1 MNILAIG
8 NSFSQ
13 DATTYLHQVAKADGE
28 NITVVNLYI
37 GGCSLETHYKNIM
50 ADAPLYD
57 LQFNGVSTKVKV
69 SIRQALISRK
79 WDYIVTQQ
87 CSPECTVYGSYQ
99 PYLSKLAEYIR
110 FYAPTAELVIQQ
122 TWAYERDSAR
132 LNTMMGYSD
141 PEFMYRDLK
150 DAYDK
155 AAASLG
161 ARMIPCGEAFI
172 RLYRR
177 GIKHHRDTFH
187 ASYGLGRYTLAL
199 VWYET
204 LLGKSAI
211 GNALR
216 EFDEEIS
223 EDGIRAAQECA
234 HEAVDAWKNDWKPN
248 PKKKVAVFDL
258 DGTLV
263 DSMPYF
269 TRGMLSIA
277 DEAGLKYDDNLI
289 KILTPL
295 GYTKSA
301 EYYVNELGVQD
312 TVPNIVKRIEKKLV
326 YEYTNNIYLKPGV
339 LEYLK
344 KLRDEGTALY
354 VLTASPH
361 IVTDAC
367 LKHNGVQGTFHW
379 FEKVWSVEDFKMS
392 KSSPEIFYE
401 VAKTIGCE
409 AGEVHYFDDSLIA
422 LKNSR
427 EAGYVNYGVYDAQTP
442 DEVETMKALS
452 DTVVMSFEDLV

>member
-28 NITVVNLYI
+28 DITVINLYI
-37 GGCSLETHYKNIM
+37 GGCSLERHYKNIIS
-50 ADAPLYD
+50 DAPEYELE
-57 LQFNGVSTKVKV
+57 FNGDYTKVKV
-69 SIRQALISRK
+69 SIRQVLISRK

-99 PYLSKLAEYIR
+99 PYLDKLAEYIH
-110 FYAPTAELVIQQ
+110 FYAPEAELIIQQ
-122 TWAYERDSAR
+122 TWAYERDSER
-132 LNTMMGYSD
+132 LNTLMGYSN

-155 AAASLG
+155 AAASIG
-161 ARMIPCGEAFI
+161 ARLIPCGEAFI
-172 RLYRR
+172 RLARR
-177 GIKHHRDTFH
+177 GIVHHRDTFH
-187 ASYGLGRYTLAL
+187 ASRGLGRYTLAL

-211 GNALR
+211 GNMLR
-216 EFDEEIS
+216 QFDEEID
-223 EDGIRAAQECA
+223 EAGIRAAQECA
-234 HEAVDAWKNDWKPN
+234 HEAVEAWKNDWKPN
-248 PKKKVAVFDL
+248 PKKKIAVFDL

-269 TRGMLSIA
+269 TKGMLSIA
-277 DEAGLKYDDNLI
+277 DEAGLEYDDNLI

-312 TVPNIVKRIEKKLV
+312 TVANIVKRIEKKLV
-326 YEYTNNIYLKPGV
+326 YEYSNNIYLKPGV

-344 KLRDEGTALY
+344 KLRDEGTSLY

-367 LKHNGVQGTFHW
+367 LKHNGVQETFHW
-379 FEKVWSVEDFKMS
+379 FDKVWSVEDFKLS
-392 KSSPEIFYE
+392 KSDPQIFYE

-409 AGEVHYFDDSLIA
+409 VGDIHYFDDSLIA
-422 LKNSR
+422 LRNSQK
-427 EAGYVNYGVYDAQTP
+427 AGYINYGVYDTQTE
-442 DEVETMKALS
+442 DEVETMKGLC
-452 DTVVMSFEDLV
+452 DTVVMSFEDLK

>member
-13 DATTYLHQVAKADGE
+13 DATRYLHKLAKADGE

-37 GGCSLETHYKNIM
+37 GGCSLERHYKNILS
-50 ADAPLYD
+50 DAPEYELE
-57 LQFNGVSTKVKV
+57 FNGEYTKVKV
-69 SIRQALISRK
+69 SIRQVLISRK

-99 PYLSKLAEYIR
+99 PYLNKLAEYIR

-155 AAASLG
+155 AAEAVG
-161 ARMIPCGEAFI
+161 ARLIPCGEAFI
-172 RLYRR
+172 RLARR
-177 GIKHHRDTFH
+177 GIVHHRDTFH
-187 ASYGLGRYTLAL
+187 ASRGLGRYTLAL

-216 EFDEEIS
+216 EFDEEID
-223 EDGIRAAQECA
+223 EAGIRAAQECA
-234 HEAVDAWKNDWKPN
+234 HEAVEAWKNDWAPN
-248 PKKKVAVFDL
+248 PKKKVAIFDL

-269 TRGMLSIA
+269 TKGMLSIA
-277 DEAGLKYDDNLI
+277 DEAGIEYDDNLI

-312 TVPNIVKRIEKKLV
+312 TVSNIVKRIEKKLV
-326 YEYTNNIYLKPGV
+326 YEYANNIYLKPGV
-339 LEYLK
+339 LNYLK
-344 KLRDEGTALY
+344 KLRDEGTSLY

-379 FEKVWSVEDFKMS
+379 FEQVWSVEDFKLS
-392 KSSPEIFYE
+392 KSDTPIFFE

-409 AGEVHYFDDSLIA
+409 MSDVHYFDDSLIA
-422 LKNSR
+422 LKNAQA
-427 EAGYVNYGVYDAQTP
+427 AGYITYGVYDAHTEE
-442 DEVETMKALS
+442 EVETMKGLS
-452 DTVVMSFEDLV
+452 NTVVMTFEDL

>member
-1 MNILAIG
+1 MMNILAIG

-13 DATTYLHQVAKADGE
+13 DATTYLHQLAKADGE
-28 NITVVNLYI
+28 DITVINLYI
-37 GGCSLETHYKNIM
+37 GGCSLERHYKNII
-50 ADAPLYD
+50 ADAPEYD

-69 SIRQALISRK
+69 SIRQVLISRK
-79 WDYIVTQQ
+79 WDIIVTQQ

-99 PYLSKLAEYIR
+99 PYLNKLAEYIR

-155 AAASLG
+155 AAKAVG
-161 ARMIPCGEAFI
+161 ARLIPCGEAFI
-172 RLYRR
+172 RLARR
-177 GIKHHRDTFH
+177 GIKHHRDSFH
-187 ASYGLGRYTLAL
+187 ATYGLGRYTLAL

-204 LLGKSAI
+204 LLGKPAI

-216 EFDEEIS
+216 EFHEEIS
-223 EDGIRAAQECA
+223 EEGIRAAQECA
-234 HEAVDAWKNDWKPN
+234 HEAVEAWKNDWKPN
-248 PKKKVAVFDL
+248 PKKKIAVFDL

-269 TRGMLSIA
+269 TKGMLSIA
-277 DEAGLKYDDNLI
+277 DEAGLTYDDSLI

-312 TVPNIVKRIEKKLV
+312 TVSNIVKRIEKKLV
-326 YEYTNNIYLKPGV
+326 YEYSNNIYLKPGV
-339 LEYLK
+339 WEYLK
-344 KLRDEGTALY
+344 KLHDEGTHIY

-367 LKHNGVQGTFHW
+367 LAHNNVHGKFYW
-379 FEKVWSVEDFKMS
+379 FEKIWSVEDFGLS
-392 KSSPEIFYE
+392 KSDPQIFAK
-401 VAKTIGCE
+401 VAETIGCE
-409 AGEVHYFDDSLIA
+409 VGEVHYFDDSLIA
-422 LKNSR
+422 LRNAK
-427 EAGYVNYGVYDAQTP
+427 EAGYITYGVYDAQTP
-442 DEVETMKALS
+442 DEVEAMKALC
-452 DTVVMSFEDLV
+452 DKVVMNFEEM

>member
-28 NITVVNLYI
+28 DITVINLYI
-37 GGCSLETHYKNIM
+37 GGCSLERHYKNIM
-50 ADAPLYD
+50 ADAPEYD

-69 SIRQALISRK
+69 SIRQVLISRK

-99 PYLSKLAEYIR
+99 PYLDKLAEYIH
-110 FYAPTAELVIQQ
+110 FYAPEAELIIQQ
-122 TWAYERDSAR
+122 TWAYERDSER
-132 LNTMMGYSD
+132 LNTLMGYSD

-155 AAASLG
+155 AAASIG
-161 ARMIPCGEAFI
+161 ARLIPCGEAFI
-172 RLYRR
+172 RLARR
-177 GIKHHRDTFH
+177 GIVHHRDTFH
-187 ASYGLGRYTLAL
+187 ASRGLGRYTLAL

-211 GNALR
+211 GNMLR
-216 EFDEEIS
+216 QFDEEID
-223 EDGIRAAQECA
+223 EAGIRAAQECA
-234 HEAVDAWKNDWKPN
+234 HEAVEAWKNDWKPN
-248 PKKKVAVFDL
+248 PKKKIAVFDL

-269 TRGMLSIA
+269 TKGMLSIA
-277 DEAGLKYDDNLI
+277 DEAGLEYDDNLI

-312 TVPNIVKRIEKKLV
+312 TVANIVKRIEKKLV
-326 YEYTNNIYLKPGV
+326 YEYSNNIYLKPGV

-344 KLRDEGTALY
+344 KLRDEGTLLY

-379 FEKVWSVEDFKMS
+379 FDKVWSVEDFKLS
-392 KSSPEIFYE
+392 KSDPQIFYE

-409 AGEVHYFDDSLIA
+409 VGDIHYFDDSLIA
-422 LKNSR
+422 LRNSQK
-427 EAGYVNYGVYDAQTP
+427 AGYINYGVYDTQTE
-442 DEVETMKALS
+442 DEVETMKGLC
-452 DTVVMSFEDLV
+452 DTVVMSFENLK

>member
-28 NITVVNLYI
+28 DITVINLYI
-37 GGCSLETHYKNIM
+37 GGCSLERHYKNIM
-50 ADAPLYD
+50 ADAPEYD

-69 SIRQALISRK
+69 SIRQVLISRK

-99 PYLSKLAEYIR
+99 PYLDKLAEYIH
-110 FYAPTAELVIQQ
+110 FYAPEAELIIQQ
-122 TWAYERDSAR
+122 TWAYERDSER
-132 LNTMMGYSD
+132 LNTLMGYSD

-155 AAASLG
+155 AAEAVG
-161 ARMIPCGEAFI
+161 ARLIPCGEAFI
-172 RLYRR
+172 RLARR
-177 GIKHHRDTFH
+177 GIVHHRDTFH
-187 ASYGLGRYTLAL
+187 ASRGLGRYTLAL

-204 LLGKSAI
+204 LLGKPAI

-216 EFDEEIS
+216 EFDEEID
-223 EDGIRAAQECA
+223 EEGIRAAQECA
-234 HEAVDAWKNDWKPN
+234 HEAVEAWKNDWKPN

-269 TRGMLSIA
+269 TKGMLSIA
-277 DEAGLKYDDNLI
+277 DEAGLTYDDNLI

-312 TVPNIVKRIEKKLV
+312 TIPNIVKRIEKKLV

-344 KLRDEGTALY
+344 KLRDEGTSLY

-379 FEKVWSVEDFKMS
+379 FDQVWSVEDFGMS

-401 VAKTIGCE
+401 VAKRIGCE
-409 AGEVHYFDDSLIA
+409 VGDIHYFDDSLIA
-422 LKNSR
+422 LRNAK
-427 EAGYVNYGVYDAQTP
+427 EAGYITYGVYDAHTEE
-442 DEVETMKALS
+442 EVEVLKALS
-452 DTVVMSFEDLV
+452 DTTVMSFEEL

>member
-28 NITVVNLYI
+28 DITVINLYI
-37 GGCSLETHYKNIM
+37 GGCSLERHYKNIM
-50 ADAPLYD
+50 ADAPEYD

-99 PYLSKLAEYIR
+99 PYLNKLAEYIR
-110 FYAPTAELVIQQ
+110 FYAPGAELIIQQ
-122 TWAYERDSAR
+122 TWAYEKDSAR
-132 LNTMMGYSD
+132 LNDMVGYSD

-150 DAYDK
+150 IAYDK
-155 AAASLG
+155 AAEAVG
-161 ARMIPCGEAFI
+161 ARLIPCGEAFI
-172 RLYRR
+172 RLARR
-177 GIKHHRDTFH
+177 GIVHHRDTFH
-187 ASYGLGRYTLAL
+187 ASRGLGRYTLAL
-199 VWYET
+199 TWYET
-204 LLGKSAI
+204 LTGKPAI

-216 EFDEEIS
+216 EFDEEID
-223 EDGIRAAQECA
+223 EAGIRAAQECA
-234 HEAVDAWKNDWKPN
+234 HEAVEARKNGWAEN
-248 PKKKVAVFDL
+248 PKKKIAVFDL

-269 TRGMLSIA
+269 TKGMLSIA
-277 DEAGLKYDDNLI
+277 DEAGLTYDDNLI

-339 LEYLK
+339 LNYLK
-344 KLRDEGTALY
+344 KLRDEGTELY

-367 LKHNGVQGTFHW
+367 LRHNGVQGTFHW
-379 FEKVWSVEDFKMS
+379 FDKVWSVEDFGLS
-392 KSSPEIFYE
+392 KSDPQIFYE
-401 VAKTIGCE
+401 AAKKIGCE
-409 AGEVHYFDDSLIA
+409 PGDIHYFDDSLIA
-422 LKNSR
+422 LRNARK
-427 EAGYVNYGVYDAQTP
+427 AGYITYGVVDAHT
-442 DEVETMKALS
+442 EAEIETMKELS
-452 DTVVMSFEDLV
+452 DTLVTSFEEL

>member
-13 DATTYLHQVAKADGE
+13 DATTYLYRLAKADGVD
-28 NITVVNLYI
+28 ITVVNLYI
-37 GGCSLETHYKNIM
+37 GGCSLERHYNNIM
-50 ADAPLYD
+50 ADAPEYD

-79 WDYIVTQQ
+79 WDIVVTQQ
-87 CSPECTVYGSYQ
+87 CSPKCTVYGSYQ
-99 PYLSKLAEYIR
+99 PYLNKLAEYIR
-110 FYAPTAELVIQQ
+110 FYAPTAELVIHQ

-132 LNTMMGYSD
+132 LNTLMGYSD
-141 PEFMYRDLK
+141 PECMYRDLR

-155 AAASLG
+155 AAEAIGG
-161 ARMIPCGEAFI
+161 ARLLPCGEAFI

-204 LLGKSAI
+204 LLGRPAI

-216 EFDEEIS
+216 EFDEEIT
-223 EDGIRAAQECA
+223 EEGIRAAQECA
-234 HEAVDAWKNDWKPN
+234 HEAVEARKNDWKPD
-248 PKKKVAVFDL
+248 PTRKVAIFDL

-269 TRGMLSIA
+269 TKGMLSIA
-277 DEAGLKYDDNLI
+277 DEAGLTYDDNLI

-312 TVPNIVKRIEKKLV
+312 TVPNIVKRIEKKLA
-326 YEYTNNIYLKPGV
+326 YEYANNIYLKPGV
-339 LEYLK
+339 LNYLK
-344 KLRDEGTALY
+344 KLRDEGTKLY

-361 IVTDAC
+361 IATDAC
-367 LKHNGVQGTFHW
+367 LKHNGVYDW
-379 FEKVWSVEDFKMS
+379 FEQVWSVEDFKLT
-392 KSSPEIFYE
+392 KSDTPLFFE

-409 AGEVHYFDDSLIA
+409 MGDVHYFDDSLIA
-422 LKNSR
+422 LRNAQA
-427 EAGYVNYGVYDAQTP
+427 AGYITYGVYDAQTEE
-442 DEVETMKALS
+442 EVETMKGLS
-452 DTVVMSFEDLV
+452 STVVMTFEDM

>member
-28 NITVVNLYI
+28 DITVINLYI
-37 GGCSLETHYKNIM
+37 GGCSLERHYKNIM
-50 ADAPLYD
+50 ADAPEYD

-69 SIRQALISRK
+69 SIRQVLISRK

-99 PYLSKLAEYIR
+99 PYLDKLAEYIH
-110 FYAPTAELVIQQ
+110 FYAPEAELIIQQ
-122 TWAYERDSAR
+122 TWAYERDSER
-132 LNTMMGYSD
+132 LNTLMGYSD

-155 AAASLG
+155 AAASIG
-161 ARMIPCGEAFI
+161 ARLIPCGEAFI
-172 RLYRR
+172 RLARR
-177 GIKHHRDTFH
+177 GIVHHRDTFH
-187 ASYGLGRYTLAL
+187 ASRGLGRYTLAL

-211 GNALR
+211 GNMLR
-216 EFDEEIS
+216 QFDEEID
-223 EDGIRAAQECA
+223 EAGIRAAQECA
-234 HEAVDAWKNDWKPN
+234 HEAVEAWKNDWKPN
-248 PKKKVAVFDL
+248 PKKKIAVFDL

-269 TRGMLSIA
+269 TKGMLSIA
-277 DEAGLKYDDNLI
+277 DEAGLEYDDNLI

-312 TVPNIVKRIEKKLV
+312 TVANIVKRIEKKLV
-326 YEYTNNIYLKPGV
+326 YEYSNNIYLKPGV

-344 KLRDEGTALY
+344 KLRDEGTSLY

-379 FEKVWSVEDFKMS
+379 FDKVWSVEDFKLS
-392 KSSPEIFYE
+392 KSDPQIFYE

-409 AGEVHYFDDSLIA
+409 VGDIHYFDDSLIA
-422 LKNSR
+422 LRNSQK
-427 EAGYVNYGVYDAQTP
+427 AGYINYGVYDTQTE
-442 DEVETMKALS
+442 DEVETMKELC
-452 DTVVMSFEDLV
+452 DTVVMSFENLK

>member
-28 NITVVNLYI
+28 DITVINLYI

-161 ARMIPCGEAFI
+161 ARLIPCGEAFI

-204 LLGKSAI
+204 LLGKPAI

-216 EFDEEIS
+216 EFDEEIT
-223 EDGIRAAQECA
+223 EEGIRAAQECA
-234 HEAVDAWKNDWKPN
+234 HEAVEALKNWAPN
-248 PKKKVAVFDL
+248 PKKKIAVFDL

-277 DEAGLKYDDNLI
+277 DEAGLTYDDNLI

-301 EYYVNELGVQD
+301 EYYVGELGVQD
-312 TVPNIVKRIEKKLV
+312 TVANIVKRIEKKLV
-326 YEYTNNIYLKPGV
+326 YEYSNNIYLKPGV
-339 LEYLK
+339 WEYLK
-344 KLRDEGTALY
+344 KLHDEGTQIY

-367 LKHNGVQGTFHW
+367 LAHNNVHGKFHW
-379 FEKVWSVEDFKMS
+379 FEKIWSVEDFGLS
-392 KSSPEIFYE
+392 KSDPEIFVK
-401 VAKTIGCE
+401 VAQTIGCE
-409 AGEVHYFDDSLIA
+409 VGEVHYFDDSLIA
-422 LKNSR
+422 LRNAK
-427 EAGYVNYGVYDAQTP
+427 EAGYITYGVYDTQTP
-442 DEVETMKALS
+442 DEVETMKGLC
-452 DTVVMSFEDLV
+452 DKVVMSFEEM

>member
-28 NITVVNLYI
+28 DITVINLYI
-37 GGCSLETHYKNIM
+37 GGCSLERHYKNIM
-50 ADAPLYD
+50 ADAPEYD

-69 SIRQALISRK
+69 SIRQVLISRK

-99 PYLSKLAEYIR
+99 PYLDKLAEYIH
-110 FYAPTAELVIQQ
+110 FYAPEAELIIQQ

-132 LNTMMGYSD
+132 LNTLMGYSD

-155 AAASLG
+155 AAASIG
-161 ARMIPCGEAFI
+161 ARLIPCGEAFI
-172 RLYRR
+172 RLARR
-177 GIKHHRDTFH
+177 GIVHHRDTFH
-187 ASYGLGRYTLAL
+187 ASRGLGRYTLAL

-211 GNALR
+211 GNMLR
-216 EFDEEIS
+216 QFDEEID
-223 EDGIRAAQECA
+223 EAGIRAAQECA
-234 HEAVDAWKNDWKPN
+234 HEAVEAWKNDWKPN
-248 PKKKVAVFDL
+248 PKKKIAVFDL

-269 TRGMLSIA
+269 TKGMLSIA
-277 DEAGLKYDDNLI
+277 DEAGLEYDDNLI

-312 TVPNIVKRIEKKLV
+312 TVANIVKRIEKKLV
-326 YEYTNNIYLKPGV
+326 YEYSNNIYLKPGV

-344 KLRDEGTALY
+344 KLRDEGTLLY

-379 FEKVWSVEDFKMS
+379 FDKVWSVEDFKLS
-392 KSSPEIFYE
+392 KSDPQIFYE

-409 AGEVHYFDDSLIA
+409 VGDIHYFDDSLIA
-422 LKNSR
+422 LRNSQK
-427 EAGYVNYGVYDAQTP
+427 AGYINYGVYDTQTE
-442 DEVETMKALS
+442 DEVETMKGLC
-452 DTVVMSFEDLV
+452 DTVVMSFENLK

>member
-13 DATTYLHQVAKADGE
+13 DATRYLHKLAKADGE

-37 GGCSLETHYKNIM
+37 GGCSLERHYKNIIS
-50 ADAPLYD
+50 DAPEYELE
-57 LQFNGVSTKVKV
+57 FNGDYTKVKV
-69 SIRQALISRK
+69 SIRQVLISRK

-99 PYLSKLAEYIR
+99 PYLDKLAEYIH
-110 FYAPTAELVIQQ
+110 FYAPEAELIIQQ
-122 TWAYERDSAR
+122 TWAYERDSER
-132 LNTMMGYSD
+132 LNTLMGYSD

-155 AAASLG
+155 AAASIG
-161 ARMIPCGEAFI
+161 ARLIPCGEAFI
-172 RLYRR
+172 RLARR
-177 GIKHHRDTFH
+177 GIVHHRDTFH
-187 ASYGLGRYTLAL
+187 ASRGLGRYTLAL

-211 GNALR
+211 GNMLR
-216 EFDEEIS
+216 QFDEEID
-223 EDGIRAAQECA
+223 EAGIRAAQECA
-234 HEAVDAWKNDWKPN
+234 HEAVEAWKNDWKPN
-248 PKKKVAVFDL
+248 PKKKIAVFDL

-269 TRGMLSIA
+269 TKGMLSIA
-277 DEAGLKYDDNLI
+277 DEAGLEYDDNLI

-312 TVPNIVKRIEKKLV
+312 TVANIVKRIEKKLV
-326 YEYTNNIYLKPGV
+326 YEYSNNIYLKPGV

-344 KLRDEGTALY
+344 KLRDEGTSLY

-379 FEKVWSVEDFKMS
+379 FDKVWSVEDFKLS
-392 KSSPEIFYE
+392 KSDPQIFYE

-409 AGEVHYFDDSLIA
+409 VGDIHYFDDSLIA
-422 LKNSR
+422 LRNSQK
-427 EAGYVNYGVYDAQTP
+427 AGYINYGVYDTQTE
-442 DEVETMKALS
+442 DEVETMKGLC
-452 DTVVMSFEDLV
+452 DTVVMSFEDLK

>member
-28 NITVVNLYI
+28 DITVINLYI
-37 GGCSLETHYKNIM
+37 GGCSLERHYKNIM
-50 ADAPLYD
+50 ADAPEYD

-69 SIRQALISRK
+69 SIRQVLISRK

-99 PYLSKLAEYIR
+99 PYLDKLAEYIH
-110 FYAPTAELVIQQ
+110 FYAPEAELIIQQ
-122 TWAYERDSAR
+122 TWAYERDSER
-132 LNTMMGYSD
+132 LNTLMGYSD

-155 AAASLG
+155 AAAAVG
-161 ARMIPCGEAFI
+161 ARLIPCGEAFI
-172 RLYRR
+172 RLARR
-177 GIKHHRDTFH
+177 GIVHHRDTFH
-187 ASYGLGRYTLAL
+187 ASRGLGRYTLAL

-204 LLGKSAI
+204 LLGKPAI

-216 EFDEEIS
+216 EFDEEID
-223 EDGIRAAQECA
+223 EEGIRAAQECA
-234 HEAVDAWKNDWKPN
+234 HEAVEAWKNDWKPN
-248 PKKKVAVFDL
+248 PKKKVAIFDL

-269 TRGMLSIA
+269 TKGMLSIA
-277 DEAGLKYDDNLI
+277 DEAGLTYDDNLI

-312 TVPNIVKRIEKKLV
+312 TIPNIVKRIEKKLV

-344 KLRDEGTALY
+344 KLRDEGTSMY

-379 FEKVWSVEDFKMS
+379 FDKVWSVEDFKLS
-392 KSSPEIFYE
+392 KSDPQIFYE
-401 VAKTIGCE
+401 AAKKIGCE
-409 AGEVHYFDDSLIA
+409 VSDVHYFDDSLIA
-422 LKNSR
+422 LRNAQK
-427 EAGYVNYGVYDAQTP
+427 AGYITYGVYDAQTKE
-442 DEVETMKALS
+442 EVETMKELS
-452 DTVVMSFEDLV
+452 NTVVMSFEEL

>member
-28 NITVVNLYI
+28 DITVINLYI
-37 GGCSLETHYKNIM
+37 GGCSLERHYKNIM
-50 ADAPLYD
+50 ADAPEYD

-69 SIRQALISRK
+69 SIRQVLISRK

-99 PYLSKLAEYIR
+99 PYLDKLAEYIH
-110 FYAPTAELVIQQ
+110 FYAPEAELIIQQ
-122 TWAYERDSAR
+122 TWAYERDSER
-132 LNTMMGYSD
+132 LNTLMGYSD

-155 AAASLG
+155 AAAAVG
-161 ARMIPCGEAFI
+161 ARLIPCGEAFI
-172 RLYRR
+172 RLARR
-177 GIKHHRDTFH
+177 GIVHHRDTFH
-187 ASYGLGRYTLAL
+187 ASRGLGRYTLAL
-199 VWYET
+199 TWYET
-204 LLGKSAI
+204 LTGRSAI

-216 EFDEEIS
+216 KFDEEID
-223 EDGIRAAQECA
+223 EAGIRAAQECA
-234 HEAVDAWKNDWKPN
+234 HEAVEAWKHDWKPN
-248 PKKKVAVFDL
+248 PKKKIAVFDL

-269 TRGMLSIA
+269 TKGMLSIA
-277 DEAGLKYDDNLI
+277 DEAGLEYDDNLI

-312 TVPNIVKRIEKKLV
+312 TVANIVKRIEKKLV
-326 YEYTNNIYLKPGV
+326 YEYSNNIYLKPGV

-344 KLRDEGTALY
+344 KLRDEGTSLY

-379 FEKVWSVEDFKMS
+379 FDKVWSVEDFKMS
-392 KSSPEIFYE
+392 KSDPQIFYE

-409 AGEVHYFDDSLIA
+409 VGDIHYFDDSLIA
-422 LKNSR
+422 LRNSR
-427 EAGYVNYGVYDAQTP
+427 EAGYINYGVYDTQTE
-442 DEVETMKALS
+442 DEVEMMKGLC
-452 DTVVMSFEDLV
+452 DTVVMSFEDLK

>member
-28 NITVVNLYI
+28 DITVINLYI
-37 GGCSLETHYKNIM
+37 GGCSLERHYKNIM
-50 ADAPLYD
+50 ADAPEYD

-69 SIRQALISRK
+69 SIRQVLISRK

-99 PYLSKLAEYIR
+99 PYLDKLAEYIH
-110 FYAPTAELVIQQ
+110 FYAPEAELIIQQ
-122 TWAYERDSAR
+122 TWAYERDSER
-132 LNTMMGYSD
+132 LNTLMGYSD

-155 AAASLG
+155 AAASIG
-161 ARMIPCGEAFI
+161 ARLIPCGEAFI
-172 RLYRR
+172 RLARR
-177 GIKHHRDTFH
+177 GIVHHRDTFH
-187 ASYGLGRYTLAL
+187 ASRGLGRYTLAL

-211 GNALR
+211 GNMLR
-216 EFDEEIS
+216 QFDEEID
-223 EDGIRAAQECA
+223 EAGIRAAQECA
-234 HEAVDAWKNDWKPN
+234 HEAVEAWKNDWKPN
-248 PKKKVAVFDL
+248 PKKKIAVFDL

-269 TRGMLSIA
+269 TKGMLSIA
-277 DEAGLKYDDNLI
+277 DEAGLEYDDNLI

-312 TVPNIVKRIEKKLV
+312 TVANIVKRIEKKLV
-326 YEYTNNIYLKPGV
+326 YEYSNNIYLKPGV

-344 KLRDEGTALY
+344 KLRDEGTSLY

-379 FEKVWSVEDFKMS
+379 FDKVWSVEDFKLS
-392 KSSPEIFYE
+392 KSDPQIFYE

-409 AGEVHYFDDSLIA
+409 VGDIHYFDDSLIA
-422 LKNSR
+422 LRNSQK
-427 EAGYVNYGVYDAQTP
+427 AGYINYGVYDTQTE
-442 DEVETMKALS
+442 DEVETMKGLC
-452 DTVVMSFEDLV
+452 DTVVMSFENLK